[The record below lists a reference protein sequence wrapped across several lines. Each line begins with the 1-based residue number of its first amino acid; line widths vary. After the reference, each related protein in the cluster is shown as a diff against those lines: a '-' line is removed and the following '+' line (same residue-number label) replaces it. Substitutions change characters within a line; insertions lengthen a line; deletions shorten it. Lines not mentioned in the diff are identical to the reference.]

1 MLVLMDRDG
10 VLNEDRDDHIKSPG
24 ELVMI
29 DGSAE
34 AVADL
39 NAAGHKVVLI
49 TNQSAVGRG
58 IISQEML
65 DRIHD
70 VLRDELAR
78 AGGRLDDIFFCT
90 DAPGAATERRK
101 PGAGMLRE
109 ALSRYRAV
117 AGETPMI
124 GDSLRDLRA
133 AASAGCRRILVR
145 TGNGAATQ
153 AEGLPEDVLPVA
165 VYENLRGA
173 VDALLDGER

>member
-10 VLNEDRDDHIKSPG
+10 VLNEDRDGHIKSPG

-58 IISQEML
+58 IISREML

-78 AGGRLDDIFFCT
+78 VGGRLDDIFFCT

-101 PGAGMLRE
+101 PDAGMLRE

-124 GDSLRDLRA
+124 GDFPSGPSGR
-133 AASAGCRRILVR
+133 CVR
-145 TGNGAATQ
+145 
-153 AEGLPEDVLPVA
+153 GLPPNPRPHGQRRRDPGGRPAGRRPAGGGL
-165 VYENLRGA
+165 
-173 VDALLDGER
+173 